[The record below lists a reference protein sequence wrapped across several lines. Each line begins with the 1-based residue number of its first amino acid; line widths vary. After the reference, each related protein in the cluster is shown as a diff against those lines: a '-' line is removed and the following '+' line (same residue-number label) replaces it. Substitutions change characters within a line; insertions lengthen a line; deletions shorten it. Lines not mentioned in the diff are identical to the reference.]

1 MARVPDR
8 PGKSN
13 DRGAAGNKA
22 GTRFIVAGQ
31 RSCMNACRSAALVCN
46 DVLCPFA
53 HTAVL
58 VEPLIAKIIK
68 EFGRTTGK

>member
-1 MARVPDR
+1 MPDR
-8 PGKSN
+8 PAKSN

-22 GTRFIVAGQ
+22 GTSFTVGRQ

-58 VEPLIAKIIK
+58 VEPLIGKIIK
-68 EFGRTTGK
+68 EFGPTMGK